1 VNVDGR
7 FRALDRDFD
16 AAAIDARLDQ
26 VLRVRIAPER
36 AGWANQLLAICL
48 VDLIGRLSP
57 RIVLDCDPDLPVH
70 EALPPGPEKL
80 LDRLEEARLHALI
93 EPRQSDEE
101 PVCTIAVGGGRE
113 ADLYADG
120 WGWVSYLGTNPPE
133 EIDTEHGNPI
143 GPLLAACRAAAA
155 VARILLGDLVHAAP
169 LPAASYW
176 SAATLEDASAD
187 SALAGPELSG
197 LRLDALLMGAGSIGG
212 AAVYALARVPELS
225 GSLILLDPDELK
237 DRNSR
242 KALLARRADINSQA
256 RKVDVA
262 AAEFGHLEQLE
273 TPAFEETLAHWV
285 ASRPA
290 DQSLPLTLCAVDSV
304 DARRQLADHMPLHVV
319 NAACGARHLTVS
331 GHRTDDGPCVYCLY
345 LPDRLD
351 AEQTKRRMIVRE
363 TGFEPGY
370 VDQLRNQKAQLSPLH
385 LRQIEDHLH
394 RPRGSLPRS
403 PRMTLDELFDR
414 HLLYAEAQLTDGQGR
429 RGALTLPF
437 APALAGVLLAAEA
450 IKRSLDPPRFDLA
463 LGPRSD
469 STEYSEDLFDGPG
482 GLRASYPRMEGS
494 ACLCRSKRRLQLM
507 RDRYQLSR

>member
-1 VNVDGR
+1 VNADGR
-7 FRALDRDFD
+7 SRPLDRGFD

-26 VLRVRIAPER
+26 VIRVRIAPER
-36 AGWANQLLAICL
+36 AGWARQLLAVCL
-48 VDLIGRLSP
+48 VDLLGRLSP
-57 RIVLDCDPDLPVH
+57 CMVLDCDPDLPAH
-70 EALPPGPEKL
+70 EALPPGPETL
-80 LDRLEEARLHALI
+80 LGRLEEARLHTMV
-93 EPRQSDEE
+93 ESRQSDEE
-101 PVCTIAVGGGRE
+101 PVISIAVGGGRE

-120 WGWVSYLGTNPPE
+120 WGWVSFLGTDQPAE
-133 EIDTEHGNPI
+133 LDTGPGNPI

-155 VARILLGDLVHAAP
+155 VSKMLLDDLVHSAP

-176 SAATLEDASAD
+176 GAATLEEASAE
-187 SALAGPELSG
+187 SALAGPDLSR

-212 AAVYALARVPELS
+212 AAVYALARIPELL
-225 GSLILLDPDELK
+225 GSFILLDPDKLK

-242 KALLARRADINSQA
+242 KALLARRADITSQA

-262 AAEFGHLEQLE
+262 AAEFGHHEELD
-273 TPAFEETLAHWV
+273 TPTFDETLGCWV
-285 ASRPA
+285 ASRSA
-290 DQSLPLTLCAVDSV
+290 DQPLPLTLCAVDSV
-304 DARRQLADHMPLHVV
+304 DARRELADHMPLDVV
-319 NAACGARHLTVS
+319 NAACGSRHLTVS

-351 AEQTKRRMIVRE
+351 AEQTRRRMIVRE

-385 LRQIEDHLH
+385 LRQVEDHLH

-414 HLLYAEAQLTDGQGR
+414 HLLYAEAQVTDEQGR

-450 IKRSLDPPRFDLA
+450 IKRSLGPPWLDLA
-463 LGPRSD
+463 LGPRSG

-482 GLRASYPRMEGS
+482 GIRASYPRIEGS
-494 ACLCRSKRRLQLM
+494 ACLCRSRHRLQLM
-507 RDRYQLSR
+507 RDRYQLP